1 MNDVISYIII
11 AILST
16 TLIWLVG
23 NYANNRVCM
32 KSKEYSTL
40 DNPTTRTVTLDNEI
54 DHDLK
59 EKTTKPIRM
68 LSMNR
73 SASKSVELNQQKK
86 QTQFERPVSIKRL
99 IESDIG
105 SLDDEFKKLKEV
117 DERFHVLKFSNKV
130 AKKFVVS
137 SKADGT
143 KTEKHNR

>member
-1 MNDVISYIII
+1 MNDVICYILI

-16 TLIWLVG
+16 TLIWLVA
-23 NYANNRVCM
+23 NYANNRIGM
-32 KSKEYSTL
+32 KSKEYTTI
-40 DNPTTRTVTLDNEI
+40 DNPIRRTVTLNDDI
-54 DHDLK
+54 DHESR

-68 LSMNR
+68 LSMKR
-73 SASKSVELNQQKK
+73 SNSKSIEMNQPKK
-86 QTQFERPVSIKRL
+86 QTQFERPVTIKRL

-137 SKADGT
+137 PKADGT

>member
-1 MNDVISYIII
+1 
-11 AILST
+11 
-16 TLIWLVG
+16 
-23 NYANNRVCM
+23 M

-40 DNPTTRTVTLDNEI
+40 DNPSRRTVTLDNDI
-54 DHDLK
+54 DHDIK

-68 LSMNR
+68 ISMKR
-73 SASKSVELNQQKK
+73 STPKSIEMMQSKK

>member
-1 MNDVISYIII
+1 
-11 AILST
+11 
-16 TLIWLVG
+16 
-23 NYANNRVCM
+23 M

-40 DNPTTRTVTLDNEI
+40 DNPTRCTETLNDEI
-54 DHDLK
+54 DHDLR
-59 EKTTKPIRM
+59 EKTTKSIRM
-68 LSMNR
+68 ISMKR
-73 SASKSVELNQQKK
+73 STSKSAEMKQPKK

-105 SLDDEFKKLKEV
+105 SLDDEYRKLKEV

-130 AKKFVVS
+130 AKKFVVT

>member
-1 MNDVISYIII
+1 
-11 AILST
+11 
-16 TLIWLVG
+16 
-23 NYANNRVCM
+23 M
-32 KSKEYSTL
+32 KSIQYSTVV
-40 DNPTTRTVTLDNEI
+40 NPTRGTVTLDDDI
-54 DHDLK
+54 DHDIK

>member
-1 MNDVISYIII
+1 
-11 AILST
+11 
-16 TLIWLVG
+16 
-23 NYANNRVCM
+23 M
-32 KSKEYSTL
+32 KSKEYTTL
-40 DNPTTRTVTLDNEI
+40 DNPIRRTVTLNDDI
-54 DHDLK
+54 DHELR

-68 LSMNR
+68 LSMKR
-73 SASKSVELNQQKK
+73 SNSKSIEMKQPKT

-137 SKADGT
+137 PKADGT